1 MRQCILLKK
10 ESEAW
15 QSQKK
20 PYLATPI
27 CALTSIFSF
36 HSVDSLENHKIKKK
50 YTNSDTKSQDSLLP
64 PVLIIGPCNQF
75 LLANSDLIQ
84 SLIHLLLFLAPTYM
98 SRTVKSRPFPAF
110 SASPEVWGL
119 SLDVGAIKLNPK
131 DWEGSGSQISQ
142 LLFLFTTRLLWKL
155 RVSTSTSE
163 QGSQR
168 VPEEQWG
175 HLKSR
180 ESLGYEP
187 YKTQS
192 YRHIY
197 KFAKRLFFPQQFLL
211 VLAESSTI
219 RPQETKLH
227 HWKQWEFGSEVF
239 QGGDHCQYFYKA
251 DGTPTQQDR

>member
-1 MRQCILLKK
+1 MRQRTLLKK
-10 ESEAW
+10 GSEAW

-27 CALTSIFSF
+27 CALTSISSF
-36 HSVDSLENHKIKKK
+36 HWVDSLENHKIKKNTQTQTPK
-50 YTNSDTKSQDSLLP
+50 ARIHSSHLSF
-64 PVLIIGPCNQF
+64 LIIGPCNQF
-75 LLANSDLIQ
+75 LLANSDSIQ

-98 SRTVKSRPFPAF
+98 STKVKGRPFPAL
-110 SASPEVWGL
+110 SASPEVWGP

-131 DWEGSGSQISQ
+131 DWEGSGSQTSQ
-142 LLFLFTTRLLWKL
+142 LLSLFTTRQLRKL
-155 RVSTSTSE
+155 RVSSSTSE

-192 YRHIY
+192 YRQIH
-197 KFAKRLFFPQQFLL
+197 KFVKRLFFPTN
-211 VLAESSTI
+211 S
-219 RPQETKLH
+219 
-227 HWKQWEFGSEVF
+227 
-239 QGGDHCQYFYKA
+239 Y
-251 DGTPTQQDR
+251 